1 LRSVSELHL
10 EYQTIVDS
18 KTSATSYVPSH
29 PEDLQLFIRI
39 VNFTQKL
46 LPELE
51 VSWFLPWLSLFITEI
66 TMRLYELP
74 RISKLY
80 SLLKVV
86 VQLGEK
92 GGCFDENAANSYGLL
107 NALFKHLAVQ
117 QNEFEDELLSLV
129 LELLISVP
137 VPFIYSGKENSLD
150 IYVGL
155 MVKSLSIGVVDSE
168 LAYNGIIPI
177 T

>member
-1 LRSVSELHL
+1 M
-10 EYQTIVDS
+10 
-18 KTSATSYVPSH
+18 A
-29 PEDLQLFIRI
+29 
-39 VNFTQKL
+39 
-46 LPELE
+46 
-51 VSWFLPWLSLFITEI
+51 WFVPWLPLFITEL

-86 VQLGEK
+86 LELGEK
-92 GGCFDENAANSYGLL
+92 EECFGNNMVDSFGLL
-107 NALFKHLAVQ
+107 NSFFKHLAIQ

-129 LELLISVP
+129 LELLLSVP
-137 VPFIYSGKENSLD
+137 IAFIYSERENSLD

-168 LAYNGIIPI
+168 LAYNGSILL
-177 T
+177 